1 MLPSVAMLLAV
12 ALGAPVHRPA
22 LMRHPSSPRVE
33 AIATPLDEAA
43 IFAVLDRTRGRA
55 SHRQV
60 LMTWALVELEN
71 GRGRA
76 IFGNNLGNV
85 GPTTRQA
92 PRFRLRDGGFYESFP
107 TPHAGA
113 TKLWAVLG
121 RCSAAMASA
130 DAGDGLGTAR
140 ALRRCGYHRT
150 DPARYGSAL
159 RSLYREAVTRWP
171 VQVSPVRRHRARPT
185 LYARHEE
192 SNR

>member
-1 MLPSVAMLLAV
+1 MLPSRALLLAV
-12 ALGAPVHRPA
+12 ILGAHAHRPA
-22 LMRHPSSPRVE
+22 PSRHPISPRVE

-60 LMTWALVELEN
+60 LMTWALVELET
-71 GRGRA
+71 GRGRF
-76 IFGNNLGNV
+76 IHSNNLGNT
-85 GPTTRQA
+85 GPTRASA
-92 PRFRLRDGGFYESFP
+92 PRHRLRDGGFYESFP
-107 TPHAGA
+107 TPRAGA
-113 TKLWAVLG
+113 VKLWAVLT